1 MNGHVAEG
9 WTDELIAH
17 LERTSRLS
25 RLEAER
31 LVQEVVAFFSESL
44 EDFVA
49 RRHREFQERGLR
61 NEAIYARISEE
72 VSERCFAAPAL
83 SERQIRRLIYG

>member
-1 MNGHVAEG
+1 VAEG

-17 LERTSRLS
+17 LGRTSRLS
-25 RLEAER
+25 RPEAEW

-61 NEAIYARISEE
+61 NDAIYARISEE
-72 VSERCFAAPAL
+72 SPSAASPRPRCPRDRSGGSL
-83 SERQIRRLIYG
+83 YR